1 MESDFI
7 KRRKKIYDSSFRY
20 DHILSKLINII
31 NLMLLDFINNLI
43 TAIYLKDELNQIIEE
58 LNLSSKISGKDLAQI
73 IKKNDYEY
81 RKNLKRVEDILDFL
95 KLSLKNFISDN
106 ISNKYDLLK
115 YSSNYNELIL
125 EKILKDENNKDI
137 FEFIL
142 NDLTVLDW
150 LELFLYKKQ
159 FEDFKNFKSFNIY
172 KKNKIKGSLKWIDK
186 YKNKIKKS
194 DKNDKNNKIFFHLFF
209 LISYNLKRFLFN
221 KETRPRKKV
230 EKNEE
235 IKEEKKMK
243 LKRRIKINYFWR
255 KIIYIKN

>member
-20 DHILSKLINII
+20 VHILSKFINII

-43 TAIYLKDELNQIIEE
+43 TAIYSKDELNQIIED

-95 KLSLKNFISDN
+95 KLTLKNFLSDN

-125 EKILKDENNKDI
+125 EKILKDE
-137 FEFIL
+137 
-142 NDLTVLDW
+142 
-150 LELFLYKKQ
+150 
-159 FEDFKNFKSFNIY
+159 
-172 KKNKIKGSLKWIDK
+172 KIK
-186 YKNKIKKS
+186 
-194 DKNDKNNKIFFHLFF
+194 
-209 LISYNLKRFLFN
+209 
-221 KETRPRKKV
+221 
-230 EKNEE
+230 
-235 IKEEKKMK
+235 
-243 LKRRIKINYFWR
+243 
-255 KIIYIKN
+255 IY

>member
-1 MESDFI
+1 
-7 KRRKKIYDSSFRY
+7 
-20 DHILSKLINII
+20 
-31 NLMLLDFINNLI
+31 MLLNFINNLI
-43 TAIYLKDELNQIIEE
+43 TEIYSKDELTQIIEE
-58 LNLSSKISGKDLAQI
+58 LNLSLKISGKDLVQI

-81 RKNLKRVEDILDFL
+81 RKKLKRVEDILDFL
-95 KLSLKNFISDN
+95 KLTLKKFLSDN

-115 YSSNYNELIL
+115 YSSNYNKLII

-159 FEDFKNFKSFNIY
+159 FEDFKNFKSFNVY
-172 KKNKIKGSLKWIDK
+172 KKNKIKGSLKGIDK

-209 LISYNLKRFLFN
+209 LISYNLKRFLLN

-235 IKEEKKMK
+235 IKEEKKQE
-243 LKRRIKINYFWR
+243 IKKEN
-255 KIIYIKN
+255 KD

>member
-115 YSSNYNELIL
+115 YSSNYNKLII

-172 KKNKIKGSLKWIDK
+172 KKNKIKGSLK
-186 YKNKIKKS
+186 
-194 DKNDKNNKIFFHLFF
+194 
-209 LISYNLKRFLFN
+209 
-221 KETRPRKKV
+221 
-230 EKNEE
+230 
-235 IKEEKKMK
+235 
-243 LKRRIKINYFWR
+243 
-255 KIIYIKN
+255 